1 MSTHRKKKVRVYK
14 RVLYHQLPT
23 FLSSFCYVRKG
34 KSGKMAVF
42 KNSCRFYFNILSWI
56 QNTFSFALELRAL
69 PIRRWPCSASERWLP
84 FAVKKKKLAH
94 CNCFNKQR
102 SANKHRKQ
110 AKNFHSEQY
119 PMQQTLQTWQLRAF
133 FPQSTAFSTERKKF
147 ILLQEVVIRQ

>member
-1 MSTHRKKKVRVYK
+1 
-14 RVLYHQLPT
+14 
-23 FLSSFCYVRKG
+23 
-34 KSGKMAVF
+34 MAVF

-69 PIRRWPCSASERWLP
+69 PTRRWWCSTSERWLP
-84 FAVKKKKLAH
+84 FAVKKKLAN
-94 CNCFNKQR
+94 NCFDKQR

>member
-34 KSGKMAVF
+34 RSGKMAVF
-42 KNSCRFYFNILSWI
+42 KNSCQFYFNILSWI

-69 PIRRWPCSASERWLP
+69 PTRRWPCSASERWLP
-84 FAVKKKKLAH
+84 FAVKKKSWPIVTASIS
-94 CNCFNKQR
+94 NQR
-102 SANKHRKQ
+102 SPNKHRKQ
-110 AKNFHSEQY
+110 GKKFHSEQY

-133 FPQSTAFSTERKKF
+133 FPPVHSF
-147 ILLQEVVIRQ
+147 LY